1 MNHLKKKIRQKA
13 RVEGSIC
20 KSYLEEEASFFFS
33 HYFSE
38 DVNLSFVTAPRNEE
52 AVEQE
57 FSQTMLS
64 IFRQHGR
71 PAGKCV
77 EIWLSD
83 KDYNVEHTY
92 VLLNCAEVAPFV
104 RLYKIHVQFN
114 YIYIYI
120 YLSILIEKEHNTYLQ
135 YIRITTSIW

>member
-38 DVNLSFVTAPRNEE
+38 DVNLSFVTVPRNEQV
-52 AVEQE
+52 VEQE
-57 FSQTMLS
+57 SSQTMLS
-64 IFRQHGR
+64 IFRQHR
-71 PAGKCV
+71 ILARKCV

-83 KDYNVEHTY
+83 KDYNVAHTY
-92 VLLNCAEVAPFV
+92 VLINCVEVASFV
-104 RLYKIHVQFN
+104 L
-114 YIYIYI
+114 
-120 YLSILIEKEHNTYLQ
+120 
-135 YIRITTSIW
+135 